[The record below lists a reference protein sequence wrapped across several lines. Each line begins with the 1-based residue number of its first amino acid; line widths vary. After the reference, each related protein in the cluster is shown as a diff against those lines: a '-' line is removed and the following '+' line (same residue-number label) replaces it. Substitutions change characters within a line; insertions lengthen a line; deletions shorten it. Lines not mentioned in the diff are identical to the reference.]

1 MNLRAQ
7 YAAVLEGRTVT
18 FRPRG
23 GSMAGLVPNGAE
35 VVVAPCYPERLEVG
49 DVVLVRVAGSVY
61 LHKVTAT
68 DPAKLRVQIGN
79 TRGRINGWARHCA
92 VAGIC
97 LSVNGSARP
106 RTDGKAVPPE
116 A

>member
-7 YAAVLEGRTVT
+7 HAAVLEGRTVT

-23 GSMAGLVPNGAE
+23 NSMAGLVPDGAE
-35 VVVAPCYPERLEVG
+35 VVVAPCRPDRLEVG
-49 DVVLVRVAGSVY
+49 DVVLVRVTGAVY

-68 DPAKLRVQIGN
+68 DPTKQRVQIGN
-79 TRGRINGWARHCA
+79 NRGRINGWARYAA

-97 LSVNGSARP
+97 LSVNGTPRP
-106 RTDGKAVPPE
+106 RTDGKTNE
-116 A
+116 AAA